1 MTCCAPTTAFPA
13 VEDAPSREELL
24 LASRDLQDGLRQ
36 IDLSVPAVHC
46 AACIRTIEG
55 ALRKIEG
62 VEQARV
68 NLSTRRVSVKWRGNE
83 VPPLV
88 EALEQA
94 GYQANLFDAE
104 EDRRDPEQDRQ
115 VRALAVAGFAA
126 MNIMLLSVSV
136 WSGASPETRLAF
148 HWISA
153 ALALPA
159 LLYSGRIFFVSAWS
173 AVRQGR
179 TNMDVPISIGV
190 CLAFAISIY
199 DTATNG
205 PHAYFDAA
213 TSLLFFLL
221 IGRTLDHMMRTKA
234 RNAVVGL
241 TRMMPRGATV
251 IRNDGS
257 RDYLP
262 ASEIEHGMRLAV
274 APGDR
279 ILVDGVVE
287 RGRSDVD
294 FSIVTGESLP
304 LTVSAGSQL
313 RSGTLNLTGA
323 LTMRATSSARH
334 SFVAEMVGLMAAA
347 EDGRAHYR
355 RLADRAA
362 RLYSPVVHLTALVT
376 FLGWM
381 AATGDW
387 HRAISIAI
395 AVLIITCPC
404 ALGLAVPMVQ
414 VVAARRLFE
423 SGILVKDGSA
433 LERLAEVDMVAFDKT
448 GTLTLG
454 RPRAVAEADPQ
465 ALRIA
470 TAMAAQSNHPMSR
483 AIAALGDGGAAE
495 IGDIRETAGLGLEA
509 TLDGRVYRL
518 GRPEWTVKGRTDTA
532 AQAVLSRDGEQIAAF
547 AFSDRLR
554 PCAAEAVAELKRA
567 GLSTT
572 ILSGDAPEAVNDVA
586 VRLGIAESNA
596 RLLPEDKTARLTAL
610 GAEGHKVLMV
620 GDGLNDAPA
629 LAAAHASMA
638 PATAAD
644 IGRSA
649 ADLVFLHESLAA
661 VPLAIRISK
670 QANRLIRQN
679 FALAIGYNAVALPVA
694 IAGHVTP
701 LIAALAMSMSS
712 VLVVANALRLS
723 GGRKPAGR
731 GAVASS
737 ARPSLL
743 PQS

>member
-13 VEDAPSREELL
+13 VDDAPSREELL

-104 EDRRDPEQDRQ
+104 EDRRDPELDRQ

-173 AVRQGR
+173 ALRQGR

-251 IRNDGS
+251 IRKDGS

-262 ASEIEHGMRLAV
+262 AGEIEPGMRLAV

-287 RGRSDVD
+287 RGSSDVD

-304 LTVSAGSQL
+304 LTVTAGSRL

-323 LTMRATSSARH
+323 LTMRATSSARN

-423 SGILVKDGSA
+423 FRHTSQGRFGS
-433 LERLAEVDMVAFDKT
+433 R
-448 GTLTLG
+448 
-454 RPRAVAEADPQ
+454 
-465 ALRIA
+465 
-470 TAMAAQSNHPMSR
+470 
-483 AIAALGDGGAAE
+483 
-495 IGDIRETAGLGLEA
+495 TAGGS
-509 TLDGRVYRL
+509 GC
-518 GRPEWTVKGRTDTA
+518 G
-532 AQAVLSRDGEQIAAF
+532 
-547 AFSDRLR
+547 RLR
-554 PCAAEAVAELKRA
+554 Q
-567 GLSTT
+567 
-572 ILSGDAPEAVNDVA
+572 DW
-586 VRLGIAESNA
+586 
-596 RLLPEDKTARLTAL
+596 
-610 GAEGHKVLMV
+610 H
-620 GDGLNDAPA
+620 
-629 LAAAHASMA
+629 AHAW
-638 PATAAD
+638 AASR
-644 IGRSA
+644 GCRS
-649 ADLVFLHESLAA
+649 
-661 VPLAIRISK
+661 
-670 QANRLIRQN
+670 
-679 FALAIGYNAVALPVA
+679 
-694 IAGHVTP
+694 
-701 LIAALAMSMSS
+701 
-712 VLVVANALRLS
+712 
-723 GGRKPAGR
+723 
-731 GAVASS
+731 
-737 ARPSLL
+737 
-743 PQS
+743 

>member
-104 EDRRDPEQDRQ
+104 EDRRDPELDRQ

-173 AVRQGR
+173 ALRQGR

-251 IRNDGS
+251 IRKDGS

-262 ASEIEHGMRLAV
+262 AGEIEPGMHLAV

-287 RGRSDVD
+287 RGSSDVD

-304 LTVSAGSQL
+304 LTVTAGSQL

-323 LTMRATSSARH
+323 LTMRATSSARN

-433 LERLAEVDMVAFDKT
+433 LERLAEVDTVAFDKT

-509 TLDGRVYRL
+509 TLD
-518 GRPEWTVKGRTDTA
+518 
-532 AQAVLSRDGEQIAAF
+532 
-547 AFSDRLR
+547 
-554 PCAAEAVAELKRA
+554 
-567 GLSTT
+567 
-572 ILSGDAPEAVNDVA
+572 
-586 VRLGIAESNA
+586 
-596 RLLPEDKTARLTAL
+596 
-610 GAEGHKVLMV
+610 
-620 GDGLNDAPA
+620 
-629 LAAAHASMA
+629 
-638 PATAAD
+638 
-644 IGRSA
+644 
-649 ADLVFLHESLAA
+649 
-661 VPLAIRISK
+661 
-670 QANRLIRQN
+670 
-679 FALAIGYNAVALPVA
+679 
-694 IAGHVTP
+694 
-701 LIAALAMSMSS
+701 
-712 VLVVANALRLS
+712 
-723 GGRKPAGR
+723 
-731 GAVASS
+731 
-737 ARPSLL
+737 
-743 PQS
+743 